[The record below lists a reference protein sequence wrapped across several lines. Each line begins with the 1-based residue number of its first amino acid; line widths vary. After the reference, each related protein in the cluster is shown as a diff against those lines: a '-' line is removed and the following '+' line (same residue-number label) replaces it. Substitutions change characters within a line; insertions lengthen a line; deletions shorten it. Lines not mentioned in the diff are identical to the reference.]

1 MGLPLRLGGRRKSSA
16 AGVLAAGVADAL
28 NLFSRE
34 RGWINERHLALCR
47 VPAPTFLEKARAD
60 WMAEEFTRL
69 GWQAELDRAGNVVAR
84 LGTAAPAALTAHLDT
99 VLAPRTADDI
109 RVASDG
115 RFLGPGV
122 ADNGAGLAGLLAV
135 ALAWR
140 EHGASLPAAP
150 LLVATVGEEGEGNL
164 SGMRYL
170 CRQSPLAG
178 QIRYFVVLD
187 GPASE
192 HITARALASRRF
204 EVAFAGPGGH
214 SWSDYG
220 TGNPVHALASVIA
233 DFSADPSHL
242 NGPRSSVNFGL
253 VEGGAS
259 INSIP
264 CEARAKLDIRSES
277 QDRLD
282 EMTELLKE
290 VVDRGLAQEN
300 QRAASILSRDTGR
313 WSGAR
318 AAHWRVSAKIRE
330 LGSRPG
336 GRLSGDSALLAA
348 LRSADD
354 HLGLRSQ
361 MDCASTDANIPL
373 SMGLEAVSI
382 GAGGAGGGA
391 HTPGEWFHPDG
402 REVGL
407 KRILLTVAQLATA
420 LPDAAE

>member
-1 MGLPLRLGGRRKSSA
+1 MGIPLRLGGRRKSNPA
-16 AGVLAAGVADAL
+16 AVLADAPGIADAL

-47 VPAPTFLEKARAD
+47 IPAPTFLEQARAD
-60 WMAEEFTRL
+60 WMASEFNRL
-69 GWQAELDRAGNVVAR
+69 GWVADLDRAGNVVAR
-84 LGTAAPAALTAHLDT
+84 LGTPGPSALTAHLDT
-99 VLAPRTADDI
+99 VLAPRNADDI

-122 ADNGAGLAGLLAV
+122 SDNGAGLAGLIAV
-135 ALAWR
+135 ARAWR
-140 EHGASLPAAP
+140 DHGGSLPAPP

-170 CRQSPLAG
+170 CRQSLLAG

-192 HITARALASRRF
+192 HITARALASRRL

-220 TGNPVHALASVIA
+220 TANPVHALAAVIA
-233 DFSADPSHL
+233 DFSSDPSHL
-242 NGPRSSVNFGL
+242 AGPKASVNFGL
-253 VEGGAS
+253 IEGGAS
-259 INSIP
+259 VNSIP
-264 CEARAKLDIRSES
+264 CEARAKLDIRSEN
-277 QDRLD
+277 QERLD
-282 EMTELLKE
+282 EMAELLKE
-290 VVDRGLAQEN
+290 VVDRALAQEN
-300 QRAASILSRDTGR
+300 QRAAAILSREPGR
-313 WSGAR
+313 VSPAR
-318 AAHWRVSAKIRE
+318 LAQSRVSARIKE
-330 LGSRPG
+330 LGTRPG
-336 GRLSGDSALLAA
+336 GRLPGDSALLAA

-373 SMGLEAVSI
+373 SMGLQAVSI

-391 HTPGEWFHPDG
+391 HTPGEWFHPEG
-402 REVGL
+402 REIGL
-407 KRILLTVAQLATA
+407 KRILLTLVQLA
-420 LPDAAE
+420 E